1 MFEKRNESGAG
12 NGKTGSGDPKATKA
26 QPVQPGAGAIR
37 GPVESKSAMGAART
51 MIQSRVDLPEDAR
64 SKLAGL
70 LEVALA
76 SSLDLYSQ
84 VKQAHWNVIGPHFI
98 AYHELFDRV
107 AEHAIKWVD
116 LIAERTAT
124 LGGVPQGT
132 VRMCA
137 SLTRL
142 PDYTLGAAEGPSHVE
157 ALSER
162 LQHYCALIR
171 ESADRCQQDDMQD
184 LATQDLLVEVL
195 RQAELDLWFL
205 DKHTQRAQG

>member
-1 MFEKRNESGAG
+1 MLDKRNEG
-12 NGKTGSGDPKATKA
+12 NGRNGGADPKATQA
-26 QPVQPGAGAIR
+26 QPVTPGAGAIR
-37 GPVESKSAMGAART
+37 GDAEAKTTMGAART
-51 MIQSRVDLPEDAR
+51 MIQSRVDLPEEAR
-64 SKLAGL
+64 SKICGV

-98 AYHELFDRV
+98 AYHELFDQV

-132 VRMCA
+132 VRMSA
-137 SLTRL
+137 TLTRL

-171 ESADRCQQDDMQD
+171 ESAERMEQDDMQD
-184 LATQDLLVEVL
+184 LATQDLLIEVL
-195 RQAELDLWFL
+195 RQGELDLWFL
-205 DKHTQRAQG
+205 DKHTQRAAPRS

>member
-1 MFEKRNESGAG
+1 MLEKKKEG
-12 NGKTGSGDPKATKA
+12 NGHGNKIE
-26 QPVQPGAGAIR
+26 PGAGAIH
-37 GPVESKSAMGAART
+37 GDVEPKKTMQAART
-51 MIQSRVDLPEDAR
+51 MIQSRVDLPEDRR
-64 SKLAGL
+64 SKLVGVI
-70 LEVALA
+70 EVALA

-98 AYHELFDRV
+98 AYHELFDQI
-107 AEHAIKWVD
+107 AEHAIKWID
-116 LIAERTAT
+116 LLAERSAT

-132 VRMCA
+132 VRMSA

-162 LQHYCALIR
+162 LTVYAALIR
-171 ESADRCQQDDMQD
+171 EGAHRMDEEKLGD
-184 LATQDLLVEVL
+184 LATQDLFVEIL

-205 DKHTQRAQG
+205 DKHTQRVPEGKH